1 MCAWVLLGSGDLD
14 LSHLKLLFF
23 LCRDGCGHTEKST
36 GMGVWYGMVKST
48 GTGICHH
55 KQWFRETEW
64 HV

>member
-14 LSHLKLLFF
+14 LSHLKLFF
-23 LCRDGCGHTEKST
+23 YVE
-36 GMGVWYGMVKST
+36 MGVGIQKRT

-64 HV
+64 RV